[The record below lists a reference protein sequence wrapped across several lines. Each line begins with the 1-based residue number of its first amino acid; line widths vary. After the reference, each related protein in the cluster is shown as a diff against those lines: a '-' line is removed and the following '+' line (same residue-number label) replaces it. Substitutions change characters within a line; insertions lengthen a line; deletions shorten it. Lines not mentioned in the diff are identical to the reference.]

1 MCCCDWN
8 IRKQAYSV
16 DRVNSHSNKR
26 RGLVWWWQQKYDS
39 QSGHWLWVMLLMCTR
54 QPPVCEWEWRLQQ
67 QETFSQSE
75 HCAMFDVYRVAG
87 GWVETAAAR
96 NVLTVRTLRNLWCV
110 QCSHLCVSVSGDF
123 NSKQRTHNQD
133 TVQYVWPVIS
143 CWEWR
148 LQHQEPCTQD
158 TVHPLACVQS
168 LRISV
173 AAYSGHCLAFSLRTV
188 LEDFC
193 CSCAEDLGGSR
204 PLGASDGVF

>member
-1 MCCCDWN
+1 M
-8 IRKQAYSV
+8 
-16 DRVNSHSNKR
+16 R
-26 RGLVWWWQQKYDS
+26 RLVWRWQQKCDS

-54 QPPVCEWEWRLQQ
+54 QPPVCEWEWRQPLWRLQQ

-75 HCAMFDVYRVAG
+75 HCATSDVYNVANCVWV
-87 GWVETAAAR
+87 WVETSTAR
-96 NVLTVRTLRNLWCV
+96 NVLTVRTLCNLWWCI

-123 NSKQRTHNQD
+123 NSKKRSHSQN

-148 LQHQEPCTQD
+148 LQHQEPCTRD

-168 LRISV
+168 LRVSV

-188 LEDFC
+188 LGGFC
-193 CSCAEDLGGSR
+193 CSCAEDLGGGR
-204 PLGASDGVF
+204 PLGASNGVF